1 MPLLE
6 PVLAWLEALVPD
18 GLVELVLLVWAT
30 THVAHTNSNNPD
42 NRRFLIVFVFL
53 LLGMWICWLENA
65 WRRTRLP
72 HVPDFSSSSPPRN
85 QFGREPGSRFRVLGM
100 A

>member
-6 PVLAWLEALVPD
+6 PLLAWLEALVPD
-18 GLVELVLLVWAT
+18 GLVELVLLVCAA

-42 NRRFLIVFVFL
+42 NRRFLIVLVFL
-53 LLGMWICWLENA
+53 LVKDVDLLVQESA
-65 WRRTRLP
+65 
-72 HVPDFSSSSPPRN
+72 PDS
-85 QFGREPGSRFRVLGM
+85 VV